1 MVSTL
6 VTVSALNNTKSGN
19 NDENTWMIKSN
30 ILLTLTAVL
39 FQWAEKVSWARQ
51 ETSWGITKR
60 IPGRI
65 WWNSIKNLAKLKD
78 YTLRNY
84 RYGRKFWRLLSL
96 SDKRMKED
104 TRMKRIAFRLSQAN
118 LKSFQ
123 NTTMSS
129 VIGYILLY
137 LIILVIIIIII
148 LIIYIAQI
156 NIKIWSSAHYTD
168 EELKLIKCIYNMNA

>member
-1 MVSTL
+1 MHQIPTRVVWVNGKHS
-6 VTVSALNNTKSGN
+6 VPVSAFNNTKSWN
-19 NDENTWMIKSN
+19 NDENTWTVKSN
-30 ILLTLTAVL
+30 ILLTLTVVL
-39 FQWAEKVSWARQ
+39 FQWTEKVSWARQ
-51 ETSWGITKR
+51 ETSWRITKR
-60 IPGRI
+60 ISGRI

-84 RYGRKFWRLLSL
+84 RYGRKLLRLLSP

-104 TRMKRIAFRLSQAN
+104 TRMERIAFRLSQAN

-137 LIILVIIIIII
+137 LIII
-148 LIIYIAQI
+148 
-156 NIKIWSSAHYTD
+156 
-168 EELKLIKCIYNMNA
+168 KLISFILPKLT

>member
-1 MVSTL
+1 MHQTPTRVVWVNGNHSVL
-6 VTVSALNNTKSGN
+6 VSALNNTKSGN
-19 NDENTWMIKSN
+19 NDENTWTVKSN
-30 ILLTLTAVL
+30 ILLTLTVVL
-39 FQWAEKVSWARQ
+39 FQWTEKVSWARQ
-51 ETSWGITKR
+51 ETSWRITKR

-84 RYGRKFWRLLSL
+84 RYGRKLLRLLSP

-104 TRMKRIAFRLSQAN
+104 TRMERIAFRLSQAN

-137 LIILVIIIIII
+137 LIII
-148 LIIYIAQI
+148 
-156 NIKIWSSAHYTD
+156 
-168 EELKLIKCIYNMNA
+168 KLISFILPKLT